1 MVEVLPKVDK
11 KLFDP
16 LLNMLQ
22 NISLKKHYSEEYCKR
37 NNTENYSKCFRK
49 NFPEHRSSI
58 FGVVKCFGRGTKGG
72 KTHMISLASTKYPDV
87 YEELKRI
94 GDLIVPFEYSSV
106 LVNNN
111 TVCGKHFDSN
121 NVGKSLIVSI
131 GDYTGCKLVIEGVE
145 YNAQYQPLIFNGAEK
160 EHWNTDDL
168 VGDKYSIV
176 YYYIP
181 HQVK

>member
-11 KLFDP
+11 TLFEP
-16 LLNMLQ
+16 LLEMLDHVR
-22 NISLKKHYSEEYCKR
+22 LKKHYTEEYCKR
-37 NNTENYSKCFRK
+37 NGKKNSCSFRK
-49 NFPEHRSSI
+49 NFPEHFSSI
-58 FGVVKCFGRGTKGG
+58 FGVVKLFGNARVYHGS
-72 KTHMISLASTKYPDV
+72 HMISLASTKYPDV

-121 NVGKSLIVSI
+121 NVGVSLIVSI
-131 GDYTGCKLVIEGVE
+131 GDYTGCNLVIEGIE
-145 YNAQYQPLIFNGAEK
+145 YDARYQPLIFNGAEH

-168 VGDKYSIV
+168 VGNKYSIV
-176 YYYIP
+176 YYHIP
-181 HQVK
+181 HNLK

>member
-1 MVEVLPKVDK
+1 MVKVLSKIDK
-11 KLFDP
+11 KLFEP
-16 LLNMLQ
+16 LLNMLHHVK
-22 NISLKKHYSEEYCKR
+22 LKKHFTEEYCKR
-37 NNTENYSKCFRK
+37 GGTKNYCFRK

-58 FGVVKCFGRGTKGG
+58 FGVVKCFGRGRKGG
-72 KTHMISLASTKYPDV
+72 KTHMISLASTKYPEV

-94 GDLIVPFEYSSV
+94 GDLIVPFPYSSI

-121 NVGKSLIVSI
+121 NVGNSLIVSI

-145 YNAQYQPLIFNGAEK
+145 YDAQYQPLIFNGSQH

-168 VGDKYSIV
+168 VGNKYSIV
-176 YYYIP
+176 YYYIENILI
-181 HQVK
+181 